1 MLDVLLP
8 QLIHSMIR
16 FLQMSVFKVLLDSVE
31 QEETCVTV
39 EGELSVYEGD
49 MKPNNSV

>member
-16 FLQMSVFKVLLDSVE
+16 FLQMPDSVE